1 MHNKHWDS
9 AGKLL
14 VKSVS
19 MYTHALHK
27 AFKPFVDAINSRLNK
42 ERLIADWYPL
52 SIDRAEWWEDSKQ
65 VGKVAIY
72 SGLEN
77 NALCIIEFCKNGTFK
92 IITKTYSRIFNAA
105 DPQSLPKIKEE
116 VIDILSPIIKEV
128 DLRDLPTGF

>member
-1 MHNKHWDS
+1 MSNHWAS
-9 AGKLL
+9 AGKL
-14 VKSVS
+14 VEKSVS

-27 AFKPFVDAINSRLNK
+27 AFKPFVDAINSRLNR

-77 NALCIIEFCKNGTFK
+77 KALCIIEFCKNGTFK
-92 IITKTYSRIFNAA
+92 VIARTYAKVFNAA

-116 VIDILSPIIKEV
+116 VINILSKIIKEV
-128 DLRDLPTGF
+128 DLHDLPTGF